1 MKRGLKV
8 YMPFLEN
15 QFKRNLAYKG
25 SFYLFMLCSLFGP
38 FISYYLWK
46 AIYGNSGGNVLGG
59 LTQAEMIIY
68 VFMSYV
74 TTSLV
79 TVDVS
84 DAISDDVM
92 EGTVAMTL
100 IKPIDYRMRLIF
112 MALGEALYRF
122 IAPVIFVWI
131 GIEIYKSYV
140 LGLGVTSFINIALYI
155 ISVVMSIFIYILF
168 AFCFGMVAFVTTYMY
183 GMNIAKEALLG
194 FLSGQ
199 LIPISFF
206 PQVLQQIFEFLP
218 FSSMVYVPVMVYL
231 GKYTGMEL
239 VFVLGRQVL
248 WIIILYVLGSYLWGR
263 ITKRLIVL
271 GG

>member
-1 MKRGLKV
+1 MRRRLKV

-25 SFYLFMLCSLFGP
+25 SFYLFILTSLFGP
-38 FISYYLWK
+38 FISYYLWS
-46 AIYGNSGGNVLGG
+46 AIYGSSGGGMLGG
-59 LTQAEMIIY
+59 LTQSEMIIY

-74 TTSLV
+74 TSSLV
-79 TVDVS
+79 TVGVS

-122 IAPVIFVWI
+122 LAPVIFVWI
-131 GIEIYKSYV
+131 GLEIYKAAV
-140 LGLGVTSFINIALYI
+140 LGLGVTPVINILLYI
-155 ISVVMSIFIYILF
+155 LSVIMSIFIHLLF
-168 AFCFGMVAFVTTYMY
+168 DFCFGMVAFVTTYMF
-183 GMNIAKEALLG
+183 GMNMAKEALLG

-218 FSSMVYVPVMVYL
+218 FSSMIYVPVMVYL
-231 GKYTGMEL
+231 GKYSGMEL
-239 VFVLGRQVL
+239 AFVLGRQLL
-248 WIIILYVLGSYLWGR
+248 WIVLLYAFGSYLWSR